1 MAHTINE
8 RPPAFCLSK
17 NELRYVYTLTDLSR
31 AGLEL
36 QIKLFYVRKSDNANV
51 QIGGNF
57 NLKPDANGKV
67 YFYFNAYIDSLLTY
81 NMPANSLVNECDTQ
95 YTQFFVHTREVWDA
109 DVTEAFNE
117 HEESK
122 MRVALKMGVEKHRY
136 SRNNFFNYFD
146 ANKCFFTWVP
156 TNRFVFV
163 NQPNYLTVFIPSG
176 NTDGLKVRV
185 AYTKFDGTR
194 IIFFHSIAGLEG
206 YLFHLNVNPVTLGI
220 IASAAG
226 DLVQRFTVS
235 ILDAADQTIINPFTF
250 FIDYTPLYNYY
261 DLLYFNSLGGVD
273 SIRVTGKV
281 NSSFD
286 IQSER
291 AEGGFSLLESSVI
304 NKNPDTIA
312 TAIAIS
318 RKYKGDAGWCDHKQQ
333 QLAFIELFASACIFQ
348 KIDGRNVRVLN
359 VSTTVDT
366 GEVND
371 DMQSLPVEWTLAE
384 TNDVL
389 TPLNISLGLAA
400 DTETY
405 P

>member
-95 YTQFFVHTREVWDA
+95 YTQFFVYTREVWDA
-109 DVTEAFNE
+109 DATEEFNE

-122 MRVALKMGVEKHRY
+122 KRVALKMGVEKHRY
-136 SRNNFFNYFD
+136 SRDNFFNYFN
-146 ANKCFFTWVP
+146 ASKTFFTWVP
-156 TNRFVFV
+156 TNRFIFL
-163 NQPNYLTVFIPSG
+163 NQPNYLTAFIAAG
-176 NTDGLKVRV
+176 NTTGLKVR
-185 AYTKFDGTR
+185 AQYTLVDGTVGNVDS
-194 IIFFHSIAGLEG
+194 SIDGLEG
-206 YLFHLNVNPVTLGI
+206 YLFHVNVNPTTLGV
-220 IASAAG
+220 IAAAAG
-226 DLVQRFTVS
+226 EPVYKFSVS
-235 ILDAADQTIINPFTF
+235 IFNSSDETIVGPYTF
-250 FIDYTPLYNYY
+250 FVDYTPLYNYY

-273 SIRVTGKV
+273 SIRIAGKV
-281 NSSFD
+281 NTLFD
-286 IQSER
+286 IQNET
-291 AEGGFSLLESSVI
+291 AEGGFSLLESNVI

-333 QLAFIELFASACIFQ
+333 QLAFIELFGSACIFQ
-348 KIDGRNVRVLN
+348 KIDSRNVRVLN
-359 VSTTVDT
+359 IAKSVDT

-389 TPLNISLGLAA
+389 TPLNIVLGFAP